1 MPHDRRLV
9 FLRIRAAGSAPSRVL
24 LVLLWLAVVVGA
36 GLGTGCGRKGPVLI
50 PVSGLVT
57 LDGKPLPATVV
68 EFEQERGLNMATGIT
83 GDDGRFVLTT
93 YKIGS
98 GATPGMHRVQLSCRE
113 SDSPGKTVWHTPKH
127 YASFETSGLTAEVS
141 PSQHTFT
148 FELKSQG
155 TPVRK

>member
-1 MPHDRRLV
+1 MQRPSLRSLLLALLFLALV
-9 FLRIRAAGSAPSRVL
+9 AA
-24 LVLLWLAVVVGA
+24 A

-50 PVSGLVT
+50 PVTGLVT

-68 EFEQERGLNMATGIT
+68 EFEQEHGLSMATGIT
-83 GDDGRFVLTT
+83 GEDGRFTLTT
-93 YKIGS
+93 YKIGA
-98 GATPGMHRVQLSCRE
+98 GATPGMHRVQLSCRV

-127 YASFETSGLTAEVS
+127 YAAFDTSGLTAEVS
-141 PSQHTFT
+141 PTQNTFT

>member
-1 MPHDRRLV
+1 MHR
-9 FLRIRAAGSAPSRVL
+9 PSPRSL
-24 LVLLWLAVVVGA
+24 LVLQLFLALVAAA

-57 LDGKPLPATVV
+57 LNGKPLPATVV
-68 EFEQERGLNMATGIT
+68 EFEQEQGLNMATGIT
-83 GDDGRFVLTT
+83 GDDGRFTLTT
-93 YKIGS
+93 YKIGA
-98 GATPGMHRVQLSCRE
+98 GATPGMHRVQLSCRV

-127 YASFETSGLTAEVS
+127 YAAFDTSGLTAEVS
-141 PSQHTFT
+141 PRQNTFT